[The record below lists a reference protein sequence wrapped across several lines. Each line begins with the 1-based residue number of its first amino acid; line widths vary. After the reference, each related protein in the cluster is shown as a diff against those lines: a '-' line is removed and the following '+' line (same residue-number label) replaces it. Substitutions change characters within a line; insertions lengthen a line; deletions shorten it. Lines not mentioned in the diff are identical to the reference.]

1 MVENDV
7 YDNGTFDE
15 HRFCPPIQSK
25 TYEKN
30 IQDLNYRSFVSELSN
45 MWLESQSD
53 CWFYMQFAPLFR
65 HVPRPSD

>member
-1 MVENDV
+1 MVENDI
-7 YDNGTFDE
+7 YDNDTSDE

-30 IQDLNYRSFVSELSN
+30 THDLNCRSFVSELAN

-53 CWFYMQFAPLFR
+53 CWF
-65 HVPRPSD
+65 